1 MPELQERDAAAM
13 PNPDADPPP
22 PFQLA
27 RVLRNR
33 GPSWP
38 IGCSSLRYASSRFWT
53 TDTPVPRGRLL
64 GSVNPAFLPVRARL
78 FRDTTCVAVSK
89 TPHNCGPPRVS
100 DSGSRR
106 VVGEDRAPAAV
117 RARRDSTPGPPT
129 GKKTPA
135 RRRHIAQQGSLTL
148 ATIHAEHQPL
158 YGLALTNA
166 ETAYRVTKEPVPT
179 PEPARGLPSCAPA
192 LGGWVKRAAQ
202 QELRQKISDSK
213 PPLRI

>member
-1 MPELQERDAAAM
+1 MRQRCLIPTRTRLR
-13 PNPDADPPP
+13 PS
-22 PFQLA
+22 QLA

-78 FRDTTCVAVSK
+78 FRDTTCVAVSE